1 MKILMVNNDYM
12 YIHVDFLLFHHLL
25 GELMMNDKSLKIW
38 KILMRFLDL
47 PPWANRSKGLEF
59 TGILLTSFF
68 FVRKH
73 RQQMSGLLLSKRY
86 WMTKVWKS
94 ENFWWDFLTCHLEQ
108 IALRGLSSPAYF
120 WLLSFLFINN
130 DTNERIA
137 SKWDIFFLKFFAAF
151 SFLKLELIALRIF
164 AATGI
169 LLTSFFFV
177 CKHRQQMSELL

>member
-1 MKILMVNNDYM
+1 MTTCISML
-12 YIHVDFLLFHHLL
+12 ILLFHHLL

-94 ENFWWDFLTCHLEQ
+94 EKIWWDFLTCHLEQ
-108 IALRGLSSPAYF
+108 IVLRGLNSPASF
-120 WLLSFLFINN
+120 WLLSFSFVNIDNKWA
-130 DTNERIA
+130 DCSYRIGTLNGIEWQKSEILMRFLDLPPWA
-137 SKWDIFFLKFFAAF
+137 DCSKG
-151 SFLKLELIALRIF
+151 LEF
-164 AATGI
+164 TSI
-169 LLTSFFFV
+169 LLTSFFFIH
-177 CKHRQQMSELL
+177 K